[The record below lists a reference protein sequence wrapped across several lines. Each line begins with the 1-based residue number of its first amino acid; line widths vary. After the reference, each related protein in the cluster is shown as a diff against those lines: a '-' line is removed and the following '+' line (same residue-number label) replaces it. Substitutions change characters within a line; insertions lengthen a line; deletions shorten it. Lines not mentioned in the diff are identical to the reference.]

1 MAREKGTNS
10 GRTATVTAKKPA
22 RKSSA
27 NLAPA
32 PPVEVIE
39 NMEDEVR
46 QRAYELWEESGRE
59 DGRAQDHWLQAEA
72 EVLARRNQR
81 SA

>member
-1 MAREKGTNS
+1 MARERNS
-10 GRTATVTAKKPA
+10 TTATVKKPA
-22 RKSSA
+22 RKAA
-27 NLAPA
+27 NPA
-32 PPVEVIE
+32 PPPQVEILE
-39 NMEDEVR
+39 NIEDEVR

-59 DGRAQDHWLQAEA
+59 DGRAQDHWLQAET

>member
-1 MAREKGTNS
+1 MASPKGINPTKN
-10 GRTATVTAKKPA
+10 ATTKKPA
-22 RKSSA
+22 RKSAA
-27 NLAPA
+27 NPA
-32 PPVEVIE
+32 PPPPKEVIE
-39 NMEDEVR
+39 NIEDEVR

-59 DGRAQDHWLQAEA
+59 DGRAQEHWLQAEA

>member
-1 MAREKGTNS
+1 MAREKDTNS
-10 GRTATVTAKKPA
+10 RNAAATIKKPA
-22 RKSSA
+22 RKAA
-27 NLAPA
+27 NPLPQ
-32 PPVEVIE
+32 PQTEILE

>member
-10 GRTATVTAKKPA
+10 RTDTAGAKKPA
-22 RKSSA
+22 RKSAA
-27 NLAPA
+27 NPA
-32 PPVEVIE
+32 PSPQAELIE

-59 DGRAQDHWLQAEA
+59 DGRAQDHWLQAES
-72 EVLARRNQR
+72 EVLARRNLR